1 MTFITFIIPTI
12 GRKSL
17 YETLKSLITQNDKDW
32 NAIVIFDG
40 IDINELI
47 IDDRIIY
54 IKTDKLGK
62 IDIKNNSGLVR
73 NYGMK
78 YINDNKLKTEW
89 IGFVDD
95 DDCLSN
101 TYINKLKEE
110 IEITKTMEVCIF
122 RMVYQNGHVLPLKTD
137 KNIYRGKVG
146 ISFAIKSKIS
156 NKILFYNNPFEDY
169 IFLKELQV
177 KKYKIVISS
186 YITYFVNSTSNE
198 KEHEIYPKMLI
209 NL

>member
-12 GRKSL
+12 GRNSL

-47 IDDRIIY
+47 IDNRIIY
-54 IKTDKLGK
+54 IKTEKLGK

>member
-47 IDDRIIY
+47 IDNRIIY
-54 IKTDKLGK
+54 IKTEKLGK